1 MQWIQYFERITQID
15 VLLPNLF
22 SLNLVFFS
30 RCIHG
35 DLLTYVLSE
44 SIL

>member
-22 SLNLVFFS
+22 SLNLGFFPDAYMG
-30 RCIHG
+30 I
-35 DLLTYVLSE
+35 Y
-44 SIL
+44 

>member
-22 SLNLVFFS
+22 SLSLGFFQMHTRGFTNL
-30 RCIHG
+30 C
-35 DLLTYVLSE
+35 TK
-44 SIL
+44 